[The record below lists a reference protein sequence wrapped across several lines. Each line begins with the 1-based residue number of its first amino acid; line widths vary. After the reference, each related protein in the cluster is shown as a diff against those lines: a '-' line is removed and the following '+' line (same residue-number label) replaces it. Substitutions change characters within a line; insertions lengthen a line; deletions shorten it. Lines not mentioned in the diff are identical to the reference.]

1 MISAKKSNFIVELR
15 PNRMRLARLDASSP
29 PLSIEGISEFK
40 LTPDNQSEI
49 VDRIRAMADAKGNGY
64 MNAVCSVFPPDR
76 LIRQLQLD
84 CGKGKET
91 DFVIDYLN
99 SHGGI
104 DLNAFSIVC
113 LSAENG
119 KDGELSAFNKK
130 SVLICGASN
139 QAIQSEQEALTE
151 RAVYPTRLEIGTLG
165 LIGAIKDVLLW
176 QQSSTPSLVLE
187 IDAEDANAII
197 VGPNGVEM
205 ARRIACGVND
215 LAEALKEEMRL
226 KDIDAAKK
234 LLSSTDFDLG
244 PMAPKILRKLLRE
257 LQSSIGFFEV
267 QTGQS
272 ISSLF
277 CLVDGQEVGWMK
289 DSIRD
294 LLNLTELSVDVPS
307 WLKSQDISLGESVD
321 HSRFDTTWLSLL
333 ALVCEYEQRG
343 AEE

>member
-1 MISAKKSNFIVELR
+1 MISAKKSNFVVELR

-29 PLSIEGISEFK
+29 PLSIEEISEFK
-40 LTPDNQSEI
+40 LTSDNPDA
-49 VDRIRAMADAKGNGY
+49 VADRIRTLAEAKANGY
-64 MNAVCSVFPPDR
+64 MNAVCSVFPKDR
-76 LIRQLQLD
+76 LVRQLQLD

-91 DFVIDYLN
+91 EFVIDYLN

-104 DLNAFSIVC
+104 DLNAYSIMC
-113 LSAENG
+113 LSAESG
-119 KDGELSAFNKK
+119 KDGDLASFNKK

-139 QAIQSEQEALTE
+139 ASIQSSQEELT
-151 RAVYPTRLEIGTLG
+151 RRGVYPARLEIGTIG
-165 LIGAIKDVLLW
+165 LIGIIKEILTW
-176 QQSSTPSLVLE
+176 KGSTMPALFLE
-187 IDAEDANAII
+187 IDVDHANAII
-197 VGPNGVEM
+197 VGANGVEM

-215 LAEALKEEMRL
+215 LAEALKDEMRL

-277 CLVDGQEVGWMK
+277 CLVDGFEVGWMK
-289 DSIRD
+289 GSICD
-294 LLNLTELSVDVPS
+294 LLNLAEFTVDVPV
-307 WLKSQDISLGESVD
+307 WLRSLGVSLGESVD
-321 HSRFDTTWLSLL
+321 YSRLDSTWLSLL
-333 ALVCEYEQRG
+333 ALACEFERKG
-343 AEE
+343 AQE